1 MRLSAKQIERISK
14 ALAEPRRLRLLQ
26 QIGADDGPTACTA
39 LRRAHPITAATLS
52 HHLKELE
59 TAGLV
64 DIERRGKEMCLT
76 LQRDVL
82 DAYLDHLRRI

>member
-1 MRLSAKQIERISK
+1 MRLTARHVERISK
-14 ALAEPRRLRLLQ
+14 ALAEPRRLQLLR
-26 QIGADDGPTACTA
+26 QIGASDKPTACTT
-39 LRRAHPITAATLS
+39 LRQAHRISPPTLS

-64 DIERRGKEMCLT
+64 QIERHGKEMRLT

-82 DAYLDHLRRI
+82 DAYLEHLRQI

>member
-1 MRLSAKQIERISK
+1 MRLTPKQVERISK
-14 ALAEPRRLRLLQ
+14 ALAEPRRLQLLR
-26 QIGADDGPTACTA
+26 QIGASACPTACTA
-39 LRRAHPITAATLS
+39 LRRAHSVNAPTLS

-64 DIERRGKEMCLT
+64 EIERHGKEVHMT
-76 LQRDVL
+76 LNRDVL